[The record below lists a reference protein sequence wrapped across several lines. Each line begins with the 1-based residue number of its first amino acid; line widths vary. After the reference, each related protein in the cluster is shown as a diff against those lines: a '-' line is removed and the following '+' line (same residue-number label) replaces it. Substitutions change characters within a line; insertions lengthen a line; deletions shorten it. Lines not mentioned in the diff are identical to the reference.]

1 MVCYLLDRADIKL
14 LKCNYC
20 ERTNVMTMIDP
31 STVIP
36 LYYQIKE
43 DLMKEIETG
52 KWAVGEMIPSEI
64 QLAHKYNVSRNTT
77 QRAINDLV
85 HDGILSRRQGIGTFV
100 VAPKIEQALN
110 CFYSFSQVM
119 RSQGIPT
126 STKVV
131 SLTREKATSSQ
142 AKYLL
147 IPTGEDVFVLKRIR
161 YANGIPFMLDSS
173 RIPVTL
179 APDIDSIDFEQ
190 NSLYEVLEQKYN
202 ICVSHA
208 KEIFE
213 PVIINKQESI
223 YLAVDENS
231 PAIML
236 DRVAFSSKDEP
247 VELCRSIIPG
257 DKCRFYTEL
266 R

>member
-1 MVCYLLDRADIKL
+1 
-14 LKCNYC
+14 
-20 ERTNVMTMIDP
+20 MIDL
-31 STVIP
+31 STIIP

-43 DLMKEIETG
+43 DLLKEIENG

-64 QLAHKYNVSRNTT
+64 QLAHKYNVSRNTA
-77 QRAINDLV
+77 QRAINELV
-85 HDGILSRRQGIGTFV
+85 HDGILKRRQGIGTFV

-110 CFYSFSQVM
+110 CFYSFSQAM
-119 RSQGIPT
+119 HSQGIST
-126 STKVV
+126 SAKVI
-131 SLTREKATSSQ
+131 SLTREKVTSSQ

-147 IPTGEDVFVLKRIR
+147 IPPGAEVFVLKRIR
-161 YANGIPFMLDSS
+161 YANGVPIMLDSS

-179 APDIDSIDFEQ
+179 TPDIDSIDFEQ
-190 NSLYEVLEQKYN
+190 NSLYEVLEKKYN
-202 ICVSHA
+202 IHVSHA